1 MSNSNYQYNK
11 ISSKIDEIKNKK
23 ANYDAIIDNSYYE
36 LKRITNKYQIVD
48 KLKDVENYKIQIESN
63 RNNMK
68 LIEVSLRNSI
78 KSKRDVPTNYLSRL
92 EKEKQIWN
100 TELERIIKKK
110 QIIKKEYIEKRME
123 THTKLLE
130 SYKEKDIV
138 RDKLSR
144 VEFGLKRA
152 SYLNQHSRHSII
164 NQIKTVKKE
173 KKNNVKKV
181 EEMVNKIDKLKNKIS
196 ELDYRI
202 HHILPKEK
210 RDANKKYYQIKESIE
225 EKENELESLQ
235 KWISDLVDE
244 INWLQTKNQFD
255 NLLDKQ
261 NQLASYW
268 KNRDGL
274 ISEIQKLKKRKEFD
288 IYQCYLLIDREKVEL
303 REHIIIF
310 KDQLIQF
317 ENYKYE
323 LENPTVIEDKS
334 ISINQNELY
343 NYKNKISDYK
353 NQFDII
359 ENNILQYIENLK
371 DLDKF
376 IQVDDSLLNTQE
388 YNANRRLKIMRK
400 RLEKWKKDEVIN
412 LEIQISN
419 INDRLES
426 EKEKIENIDQNRHQA
441 EMAITNI
448 LSDKLE
454 YNLYNQY
461 NRKIVKNK
469 KLSERCDNEI
479 KSLTKHL
486 GELL

>member
-1 MSNSNYQYNK
+1 M
-11 ISSKIDEIKNKK
+11 
-23 ANYDAIIDNSYYE
+23 
-36 LKRITNKYQIVD
+36 
-48 KLKDVENYKIQIESN
+48 
-63 RNNMK
+63 
-68 LIEVSLRNSI
+68 
-78 KSKRDVPTNYLSRL
+78 
-92 EKEKQIWN
+92 
-100 TELERIIKKK
+100 
-110 QIIKKEYIEKRME
+110 
-123 THTKLLE
+123 
-130 SYKEKDIV
+130 
-138 RDKLSR
+138 
-144 VEFGLKRA
+144 
-152 SYLNQHSRHSII
+152 
-164 NQIKTVKKE
+164 
-173 KKNNVKKV
+173 
-181 EEMVNKIDKLKNKIS
+181 
-196 ELDYRI
+196 
-202 HHILPKEK
+202 
-210 RDANKKYYQIKESIE
+210 
-225 EKENELESLQ
+225 
-235 KWISDLVDE
+235 
-244 INWLQTKNQFD
+244 
-255 NLLDKQ
+255 
-261 NQLASYW
+261 
-268 KNRDGL
+268 
-274 ISEIQKLKKRKEFD
+274 
-288 IYQCYLLIDREKVEL
+288 
-303 REHIIIF
+303 
-310 KDQLIQF
+310 
-317 ENYKYE
+317 
-323 LENPTVIEDKS
+323 
-334 ISINQNELY
+334 Y

-426 EKEKIENIDQNRHQA
+426 EKEKIENIDQNRHQS